1 MNLKGKKILL
11 GVTGSI
17 AAYKA
22 AHLTRLFIKEGAE
35 VQIIMS
41 TSALDFIT
49 PLTLAT
55 LSKNPVHHDFFEPK
69 TGTWTNHVDLG
80 LWADLFLIAP
90 ISANTLGKLAN
101 GICDNLLLATYL
113 SARCPVMIAP
123 AMDLDMYQHP
133 SVRNNLSKVASF
145 GNIILDAESGELA
158 SGLSGQG
165 RLMEPEN
172 ILDFVIKHF
181 NSDQSFAGK
190 KVLITS
196 GPTQEA
202 IDPVRFISNHSSG
215 KMGAAIADA
224 FAFSGAEV
232 HVVLGQ
238 GAKKPKHHGIKIYP
252 VKSANEMYQASA
264 KLHKSMD
271 ICVFAAA
278 VADYAPKEVAPE
290 KIKKGGEGMTI
301 ELAKSIDIAYTLG
314 KEKQFH
320 QIHVGFALETE
331 NEVFHAKQKLE
342 KKNFDLIV
350 LNSMREKGAG
360 FQLDTNKVSLFFE
373 DGSSIQS
380 EVLPKEEIAKLI
392 LQGIKKLPVK
402 I

>member
-1 MNLKGKKILL
+1 MLLKGKKILL

-22 AHLTRLFIKEGAE
+22 AQLTRLLVKEGAE

-55 LSKNPVHHDFFEPK
+55 LSKGPVHHEFFDAK
-69 TGTWTNHVDLG
+69 TGSWTNHVDLG

-90 ISANTLGKLAN
+90 ISANTLSKLAN
-101 GICDNLLLATYL
+101 GGCDNLLTATYL

-133 SVRNNLSKVASF
+133 SVRKNLETVASF

-165 RLMEPEN
+165 RLMEPEH
-172 ILDFVIKHF
+172 ILEKVIAHFLNNNDFY
-181 NSDQSFAGK
+181 GK

-224 FAFSGAEV
+224 FARSGAEV
-232 HVVLGQ
+232 HLILGV
-238 GAKKPKHHGIKIYP
+238 GAKKPKNKDINIYP
-252 VKSANEMYQASA
+252 VKSANDMYEAASNI
-264 KLHKSMD
+264 HKAMD

-278 VADYAPKEVAPE
+278 VADYAPKDVANE
-290 KIKKGGEGMTI
+290 KIKKEGDGMTI
-301 ELAKSIDIAYTLG
+301 ELVKNVDIAYSLG
-314 KEKQFH
+314 KEKQVH

-331 NEVFHAKQKLE
+331 NEIFHAKQKLA
-342 KKNFDLIV
+342 KKNFDMIV
-350 LNSMREKGAG
+350 LNSMRQEGAG
-360 FQLDTNKVSLFFE
+360 FQLDTNKVNLFFE
-373 DGSSIQS
+373 DGSSQES
-380 EVLPKEEIAKLI
+380 EVLPKEQIAQMI
-392 LQGIKKLPVK
+392 LEGVKKVPVK

>member
-1 MNLKGKKILL
+1 MLLKGKKVLL

-17 AAYKA
+17 AAYKSA
-22 AHLTRLFIKEGAE
+22 ILTRLLVKEGAE

-55 LSKNPVHHDFFEPK
+55 LSKGPVHHQFHDPK
-69 TGTWTNHVDLG
+69 SGVWTNHVDLG

-90 ISANTLGKLAN
+90 ISANTLGKFAN
-101 GICDNLLLATYL
+101 GICDNLLTATYL
-113 SARCPVMIAP
+113 SARCPVMVAP

-133 SVRNNLSKVASF
+133 SVKANLKKLKDF
-145 GNIILDAESGELA
+145 GNIILEAETGELA

-165 RLMEPEN
+165 RLMEPEH
-172 ILDFVIKHF
+172 ILEYVISHF
-181 NSDQSFAGK
+181 SKSQEFKGK

-215 KMGAAIADA
+215 KMGSALADT
-224 FAFSGAEV
+224 FADQGAQV
-232 HVVLGQ
+232 HLVLGK
-238 GAKKPKHHGIKIYP
+238 GAIKPDHASIKIYP
-252 VKSANEMYQASA
+252 VTSAEEMYQASSNI
-264 KLHKSMD
+264 HHQMD

-278 VADYAPKEVAPE
+278 VADYAPKNVSAE
-290 KIKKGGEGMTI
+290 KIKKEGDGMTI
-301 ELAKSIDIAYTLG
+301 ELVKNIDIAYTLG
-314 KEKQFH
+314 KLKSPF

-331 NEVFHAKQKLE
+331 NEEFYAKSKLE

-350 LNSMREKGAG
+350 LNSMRDAGAG
-360 FQLDTNKVSLFFE
+360 FQHDTNKVRIFTEEGKSFE
-373 DGSSIQS
+373 S
-380 EVLPKEEIAKLI
+380 ELLPKNQIAELIIKEIKN
-392 LQGIKKLPVK
+392 LPVK

>member
-1 MNLKGKKILL
+1 MLLEGKKILL

-22 AHLTRLFIKEGAE
+22 AHITRLLVKEGAE
-35 VQIIMS
+35 VQVIMS

-55 LSKNPVHHDFFEPK
+55 LSKKPVYHEFFDPK
-69 TGTWTNHVDLG
+69 TGSWTNHVDLG
-80 LWADLFLIAP
+80 LWADLFVIAP
-90 ISANTLGKLAN
+90 ISANTLSKLAN
-101 GICDNLLLATYL
+101 GGCDSLLTATYL

-133 SVRNNLSKVASF
+133 SVRKNLKKVSSY

-165 RLMEPEN
+165 RLMEPEH
-172 ILDFVIKHF
+172 ILDKIVFHF
-181 NSDQSFAGK
+181 KGTQDFLGRK
-190 KVLITS
+190 ILITS

-224 FAFSGAEV
+224 FASRGADV
-232 HVVLGQ
+232 HMVLGV
-238 GAKKPKHHGIKIYP
+238 GAKKPKSAGIKIYP
-252 VKSANEMYQASA
+252 VRSANEMYAVSASI
-264 KLHKSMD
+264 HSQMD

-278 VADYAPKEVAPE
+278 VADYAPKEVASE
-290 KIKKGGEGMTI
+290 KIKKDGEGMTI
-301 ELAKSIDIAYTLG
+301 EFVKNVDIAFTLG
-314 KEKQFH
+314 KAKHPH
-320 QIHVGFALETE
+320 QIHIGFALETE
-331 NEVFHAKQKLE
+331 NEAFYAKKKLE
-342 KKNFDLIV
+342 KKKFDMIV
-350 LNSMREKGAG
+350 LNSMRQEGAG

-373 DGSSIQS
+373 DGYAEES
-380 EVLPKEEIAKLI
+380 EVLPKEQIAALI
-392 LQGIKKLPVK
+392 LEGVKKIPVK